1 MKRKMAALMMIL
13 CLAASAAV
21 AETISF
27 SGTVE
32 ASETVEVYSPIG
44 GIAEVV
50 PVKAGDSVTAD
61 SVIARIKTTK
71 VYAPEDGTVTS
82 VFGQPG
88 DDAETVATD
97 YGAVLY
103 LEGETVFTVTG
114 SSSKAYDAKDNYLV
128 HSGET
133 LYLTSRNHTKDK
145 GVGTVTA
152 VTESDYTIR
161 VTSGDF
167 YVGDKVYIFRTENNT
182 NASRI
187 GQGTIARV
195 APIAVSGTGT
205 IVSYAVQPGD
215 QVKRGQLLFETVT
228 GGYDNLKATGTEIKA
243 GVDGVISTLNV
254 EQGAAVTEDT
264 VIAVIYPKNAVR
276 VSANVAE
283 GDLKD
288 LQIGQKVKVELDWNQ
303 DQGVSYEGTV
313 EMISQLGTVG
323 EESTTFPVYVSFVPD
338 ENTRFSMTALV
349 STPEGENED
358 SMEADEAEEE
368 ETPVDQAA
376 GRPEAG
382 EGDRPEKPAGRG
394 D

>member
-88 DDAETVATD
+88 DDAETVAAD

-133 LYLTSRNHTKDK
+133 LYLASRNHTKDK

-303 DQGVSYEGTV
+303 DQGISYEGTITD
-313 EMISQLGTVG
+313 ISSLGTVG
-323 EESTTFPVYVSFVPD
+323 EENTTYPVYVSFQPD
-338 ENTRFSMTALV
+338 EYTRYNMSAEV
-349 STPEGENED
+349 STLDEN
-358 SMEADEAEEE
+358 AAAR
-368 ETPVDQAA
+368 QAV
-376 GRPEAG
+376 E
-382 EGDRPEKPAGRG
+382 
-394 D
+394 